1 MVLCRYKTTFLK
13 DLTKVYPN
21 YRGRIETLVFEKVP
35 ASENAFAEFDIRK
48 IKGYQDFYRIQAG
61 LYRIGRRIQDGALI
75 FYRVKSREEI
85 YGIFPLKALHT
96 GQQAGPTGLYSR
108 HLGSVERYCRTISS
122 ASSGGIPRFEAIIGA
137 YFTTACSPVRSGS
150 VKAPSR

>member
-61 LYRIGRRIQDGALI
+61 LYRIDCRIQDGVLI
-75 FYRVKSREEI
+75 FYRVKSLEEI
-85 YGIFPLKALHT
+85 YGVFP
-96 GQQAGPTGLYSR
+96 
-108 HLGSVERYCRTISS
+108 
-122 ASSGGIPRFEAIIGA
+122 
-137 YFTTACSPVRSGS
+137 
-150 VKAPSR
+150 

>member
-48 IKGYQDFYRIQAG
+48 IKGYRDFYRIRVG
-61 LYRIGRRIQDGALI
+61 LYRIGCRIQDGALI
-75 FYRVKSREEI
+75 FYRVKSLEEI
-85 YGIFPLKALHT
+85 YGVFP
-96 GQQAGPTGLYSR
+96 
-108 HLGSVERYCRTISS
+108 
-122 ASSGGIPRFEAIIGA
+122 
-137 YFTTACSPVRSGS
+137 
-150 VKAPSR
+150 